1 MFGSLTFRGLGFWG
15 FLGWLFVFWRVDV
28 SVFVMLFCENLVRWP
43 FLFGVVGVFLFIGL
57 FFIFERLV
65 DALASCADEGRCG
78 WR

>member
-1 MFGSLTFRGLGFWG
+1 
-15 FLGWLFVFWRVDV
+15 
-28 SVFVMLFCENLVRWP
+28 MLFCENLVRWP